1 MGINETLA
9 TFFKNLSGNHGV
21 PKAKQ
26 RRISNNKVPTVT
38 YAVSSDPKGSKKN
51 SSSLLTAS
59 SKTAKKSVNRKKTKK
74 AKKIRLQLDKAL
86 VKNFVNVACNST
98 NALGAFLYGSDATT
112 DAGNSNKISSTG
124 KKYTNKR
131 VDTAFIPSQ
140 TAGKYVV
147 KVNPNNRDGTISAP
161 YDSVASDAAAAA
173 VSSEADKENENV
185 GYGANNAAN
194 LADTTPA
201 KAEHQRRL
209 IGWLQMIHVDKRIVR
224 QKSALLKDLFAHIE
238 KSLGHLFSGG
248 RDEQP
253 TSTPQSPKQP
263 LTIVCGFVKNGRLV
277 DARAYERTG
286 PKAFRKVS
294 LQLMSTKASH
304 SSSNLVRAK
313 SPVPVE
319 EIVPATATGATGGGV
334 GVSDADGFASL
345 QELSLDLDVDEATE
359 DMQAAVEA
367 HKQLSAS
374 MDLNLSELENND
386 EILDRVITPTEP
398 IGGQEESLTLTAP
411 DYGVNELLDACE
423 GALEEA
429 LEASMALSAPAVT
442 SQVTTEAP
450 KAKKPRRRHYETR
463 AAREWFLG
471 VCAAGQVPDN
481 VTRGAIALFRRTY
494 PLQRADNPTAL
505 LMGGFEV
512 PVSTAAKGNQR
523 RQSAADRKK
532 KEPPLLTCSQH
543 QIACLR
549 LAYKFID
556 DLYPQLTAF
565 ADVADPLPVGHN
577 PKNWWRLA
585 ETAIM
590 VEMNWD
596 LHNFFRQTEVPSST
610 SGNQWWE

>member
-9 TFFKNLSGNHGV
+9 TFFKNLSGNHAV

-26 RRISNNKVPTVT
+26 RRISNSKVPTVT
-38 YAVSSDPKGSKKN
+38 YAVSSEPNKSKKN
-51 SSSLLTAS
+51 SSSLLMTS
-59 SKTAKKSVNRKKTKK
+59 NKTAKKSVNRKKAKK

-112 DAGNSNKISSTG
+112 IGKHKKASSTG
-124 KKYTNKR
+124 KKYHDKR

-161 YDSVASDAAAAA
+161 YDSVASEAAAAA
-173 VSSEADKENENV
+173 VSSEADKENV
-185 GYGANNAAN
+185 GYGANDATCGPAAK
-194 LADTTPA
+194 LGDTSA

-224 QKSALLKDLFAHIE
+224 QKSALLKDLFSHIE
-238 KSLGHLFSGG
+238 KNLGHLFSGG
-248 RDEQP
+248 RDEQ
-253 TSTPQSPKQP
+253 SPLTRTKQP
-263 LTIVCGFVKNGRLV
+263 LTIVCGFVKNGHLV

-294 LQLMSTKASH
+294 LQFMSGTTAGKEIH
-304 SSSNLVRAK
+304 TQLVRAK
-313 SPVPVE
+313 SPVPIE
-319 EIVPATATGATGGGV
+319 EIPATSA
-334 GVSDADGFASL
+334 GVSDLDGFAAL
-345 QELSLDLDVDEATE
+345 QELAHDLEVDEATE
-359 DMQAAVEA
+359 DLPAVEA
-367 HKQLSAS
+367 NKALSAS
-374 MDLNLSELENND
+374 MDLNLNELENG
-386 EILDRVITPTEP
+386 EIFDPIITPTEP
-398 IGGQEESLTLTAP
+398 IHGQEESQTHTAP
-411 DYGVNELLDACE
+411 DHGVDELLDACE

-429 LEASMALSAPAVT
+429 LEASMALSAPVVT
-442 SQVTTEAP
+442 SQVETDAP

-471 VCAAGQVPDN
+471 VCTAGQVPDN

-494 PLQRADNPTAL
+494 PLQRANNPTAL

-512 PVSTAAKGNQR
+512 PVSTEAEASRR
-523 RQSAADRKK
+523 RQSGADRKK

-610 SGNQWWE
+610 SGNEWWE